1 MIKIDIKKT
10 NVFTI
15 LSFLMFIAGI
25 LFYIYWGIRFG
36 VWVDVG
42 IYSVTV
48 FFVCTGLLGMI
59 ITLYEPSNDTQL

>member
-1 MIKIDIKKT
+1 MIKIDIKKA

-36 VWVDVG
+36 VWADVG

-48 FFVCTGLLGMI
+48 FFVVTGLLGMI